1 MDKFYNVRTIYC
13 QVISFNEKKIYIY
26 ITIFKEAKT

>member
-13 QVISFNEKKIYIY
+13 QVISFNEKKNIY
-26 ITIFKEAKT
+26 ITIFKKAKT